1 MDRNTLIYGILVS
14 REMVDGMPKEE
25 IEKKC
30 KTCKYFRFGLWCYRY
45 PQIAKKNKNDYCG
58 EWERK

>member
-1 MDRNTLIYGILVS
+1 VHRASAIRYVCHINKKVG
-14 REMVDGMPKEE
+14 GMPKEE

-30 KTCKYFRFGLWCYRY
+30 GTCKYFRFGLWCYRY

-58 EWERK
+58 EWEKK